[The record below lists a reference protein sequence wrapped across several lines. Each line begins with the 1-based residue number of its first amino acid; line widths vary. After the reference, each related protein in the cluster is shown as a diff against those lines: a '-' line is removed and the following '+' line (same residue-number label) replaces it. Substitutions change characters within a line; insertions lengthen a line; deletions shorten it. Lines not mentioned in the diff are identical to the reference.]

1 MLEKTGHT
9 SYNLRLPLLKGNG
22 ITTGYLGIVVDISS
36 IKAAEKRN

>member
-22 ITTGYLGIVVDISS
+22 ITTGYLGNVDISS